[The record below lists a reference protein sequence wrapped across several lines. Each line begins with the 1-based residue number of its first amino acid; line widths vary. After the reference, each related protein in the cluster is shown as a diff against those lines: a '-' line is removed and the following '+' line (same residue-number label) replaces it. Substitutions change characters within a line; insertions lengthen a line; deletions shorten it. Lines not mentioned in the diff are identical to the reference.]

1 VAALGELFAR
11 AILDNLNRFI
21 LRRSQGS
28 PSLSPSKR
36 WPRPSSRSARYER
49 LQNEAG
55 DAPRARPMAPGAAPA
70 FGRRISLTPLVAW
83 HTSNP
88 ELSVNSDSTRPSTFL
103 APRRTAICLD
113 ASHEL
118 GRDNL
123 PRTQIMH
130 SAFIQSHAT
139 TTLLQPLDPIAQLC
153 QRDDAQVDS
162 ILVSSR
168 QPLR

>member
-88 ELSVNSDSTRPSTFL
+88 ELSVNSDSTRPSITG
-103 APRRTAICLD
+103 AISKAARKADL
-113 ASHEL
+113 S
-118 GRDNL
+118 
-123 PRTQIMH
+123 
-130 SAFIQSHAT
+130 
-139 TTLLQPLDPIAQLC
+139 
-153 QRDDAQVDS
+153 
-162 ILVSSR
+162 SSR
-168 QPLR
+168 TFVRSSSLALLCLWSA